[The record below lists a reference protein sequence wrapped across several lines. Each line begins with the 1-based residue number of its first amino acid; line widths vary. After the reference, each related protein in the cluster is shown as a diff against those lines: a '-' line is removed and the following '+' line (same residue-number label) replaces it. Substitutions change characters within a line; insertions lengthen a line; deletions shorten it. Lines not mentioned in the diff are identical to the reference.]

1 MAIGPRGSSIGD
13 GCSTIVDGGAAAT
26 RGAACFRVRVLRAIR
41 ASMVTLMVAAALGG
55 CRGMHDGV
63 KQGPGPADA
72 AAADSDA
79 GVMPADAAMGPADLL
94 PPPTCDVR
102 SFGAKGDGTTKDTH
116 AIQAAID
123 ACAGTSGTVLLQGGT
138 FLSGMVTLKS
148 DLVFHVD
155 ATATLLGTQ
164 DDADYPST
172 NPPTNN
178 TQLKNC
184 RKTLVYAESAKNI
197 RIEGGGTINGNGNT
211 PKWIGPSSLH
221 PEATRPMVI
230 YTALCTNVTI
240 QNLTIK
246 DAAMWG
252 VVNLEA
258 DTLAIKNLNID
269 TPLSGNRDGIDVVD
283 CHHVTIDSSTI
294 RSEDDSICIKSG
306 SRFGVDDVTVKNC
319 HIKQSIVA
327 NALKFGTASYG
338 SFKNVIFQDIVV
350 DQADKAA
357 MAVEAVDG
365 ADIANIT
372 FQRITFHQV
381 GTPIFILL
389 GDRGT
394 TPAGDV
400 HKIGTIDGVSF
411 QDVTGD
417 NMKYNWSSPISGLAA
432 GGAVYKIK
440 HLTFHN
446 VHITNKGGLGAVPAD
461 PPEYAGQYPD
471 PNLWGN
477 MPAFGYFIR
486 HADGVAFSGCVT
498 DVTPADARKAIEQ
511 RDVANLTIQ

>member
-1 MAIGPRGSSIGD
+1 
-13 GCSTIVDGGAAAT
+13 
-26 RGAACFRVRVLRAIR
+26 
-41 ASMVTLMVAAALGG
+41 MVTLTVAAALGA
-55 CRGMHDGV
+55 CRGVPHGV
-63 KQGPGPADA
+63 EPGPGAPADA
-72 AAADSDA
+72 AADDRGDGGTTA
-79 GVMPADAAMGPADLL
+79 PADAAPSPADLL
-94 PPPTCDVR
+94 PAPTCDAR
-102 SFGAKGDGTTKDTH
+102 RFGAKGDKDTT

-123 ACAGTSGTVLLQGGT
+123 ACAGTGGTVLLSGGT
-138 FLSGMVTLKS
+138 FLSGMITLKS

-155 ATATLLGTQ
+155 ASATLLGTQ

-184 RKTLVYAESAKNI
+184 RKTLLYAESARNI
-197 RIEGGGTINGNGNT
+197 RIEGGGTINGNGNV
-211 PKWIGPSSLH
+211 PKWIGPSSQH

-230 YTALCTNVTI
+230 YTALCSNVTI
-240 QNLTIK
+240 QNLTVR

-258 DTLAIKNLNID
+258 DGLTIKNLDID
-269 TPLSGNRDGIDVVD
+269 SPLSGNRDGIDVVD
-283 CHHVTIDSSTI
+283 CHHVTIEGATI

-306 SRFGVDDVTVKNC
+306 SRFGVDDVTVRNC

-338 SFKNVIFQDIVV
+338 SFKNVTFEDIVI

-365 ADIANIT
+365 ADVANIT

-381 GTPIFILL
+381 GSPIFILL

-400 HKIGTIDGVSF
+400 HKIGSIDGVTF
-411 QDVTGD
+411 KDVTGD
-417 NMKYNWSSPISGLAA
+417 NMKYDWSSPISGLAA
-432 GGAVYKIK
+432 GGAVYKLK
-440 HLTFHN
+440 HLAFVN
-446 VHITNKGGLGAVPAD
+446 VHITNKGGLGSVPAD

-486 HADGVAFSGCVT
+486 HADGVAFTGCVT
-498 DVTPADARKAIEQ
+498 GVAPADARKWLEQ
-511 RDVANLTIQ
+511 RDVANLTVQ